1 MPWFKVDSH
10 FDSHPAV
17 WKAGDA
23 AMGLWLR
30 LGCWLANFPD
40 EGDYIS
46 RPTMQRMAG
55 RRSAQVRRL
64 VDAHLLIEV
73 EGGYQ
78 LNRSMAICSSG
89 LPGPSWQI
97 ETGRTRAAI
106 PASLRAAV
114 YDRDGRACVEC
125 GATEDL
131 TVDNIWPWSLG
142 GEDTLENLRTLCR
155 PCNSRKGAR
164 V

>member
-1 MPWFKVDSH
+1 MPWLKVDSRYS
-10 FDSHPAV
+10 SHPATL
-17 WKAGDA
+17 KAGDD

-30 LGCWLANFPD
+30 LGCWLATFPQQ
-40 EGDYIS
+40 GDVIPATTV
-46 RPTMQRMAG
+46 RHLG
-55 RRSAQVRRL
+55 RRAQIRRL
-64 VDAHLLIEV
+64 VDAQLLIEH
-73 EGGYQ
+73 EGDYL

-89 LPGPSWQI
+89 LPGPGWQV
-97 ETGRTRAAI
+97 ETARTRAAI
-106 PASLRAAV
+106 PNDLRAAV

-131 TVDNIWPWSLG
+131 TLDHIYPWSLG
-142 GEDTLENLRTLCR
+142 GEDTYENFRTLCR